1 MTLYYK
7 HLLTKGFISF
17 QINLIARKQA
27 QRAPPSNT
35 IQEELPEN
43 EYEDTERQSFD
54 RSHSNSSLEKI
65 KARNQKFN
73 DSRNNQNLNVEDVT
87 LAPYSKTFVA
97 SPPRKS
103 FKTPPNEISTLSNE
117 FVISSM
123 EMGPISSL
131 NYQRLQNLPQTML

>member
-43 EYEDTERQSFD
+43 EYEDTER
-54 RSHSNSSLEKI
+54 
-65 KARNQKFN
+65 
-73 DSRNNQNLNVEDVT
+73 
-87 LAPYSKTFVA
+87 
-97 SPPRKS
+97 
-103 FKTPPNEISTLSNE
+103 
-117 FVISSM
+117 
-123 EMGPISSL
+123 
-131 NYQRLQNLPQTML
+131 